1 MVPHMT
7 LSFGTDVLATGESVY
22 SIRTDYIPRGPFP
35 FGSDASYLESFYKHE
50 MNALP
55 SHREFHSVSPKL
67 SFNHRLLHSPIY
79 FAGNNLPFDLVSSLA
94 TSHVDRWLDF
104 MSAAKP
110 LEARQKAGYNS
121 RDDKLR
127 QFAFAANWNEYS
139 AKFGKDSGRK
149 LAAAFTGPLA
159 EAYVGGGS

>member
-1 MVPHMT
+1 M
-7 LSFGTDVLATGESVY
+7 G
-22 SIRTDYIPRGPFP
+22 
-35 FGSDASYLESFYKHE
+35 
-50 MNALP
+50 ALP
-55 SHREFHSVSPKL
+55 SHREFHSESSKL

-79 FAGNNLPFDLVSSLA
+79 FSGNTLPLELVSSLA
-94 TSHVDRWLDF
+94 TAHADRWLDY

-139 AKFGKDSGRK
+139 AKFGKETGRR